1 MSETRELPFAFF
13 NIIPVTSLASSPV
26 LLAMSVG
33 EPQSLNALDIVR
45 WSGFEE
51 CRVSGIPTQTA
62 VYAPDASRCVR

>member
-1 MSETRELPFAFF
+1 
-13 NIIPVTSLASSPV
+13 
-26 LLAMSVG
+26 MSVG